1 MIQKLH
7 AYFLGLRRDLV
18 LANDIRWEKTHCA
31 RMDHGGCA
39 LLVGVQDN
47 RIVQVKGDPEG
58 FLNKGYTCFKG
69 RVSPDRLTHPD
80 RLKHPLKR
88 VGKRGEGKWKR
99 ISWEEAL
106 SETSENLIKI
116 KEKFGARA
124 VGFGMGMP
132 KGLEHFVLIRL
143 ANIFGSPNV
152 IASQDVCH
160 APREITGVHTCG
172 FYPVADLHHPTE
184 LILLWASNVSSTNE
198 EGQIASLF
206 YEQIKRGARL
216 VVVDPRKT
224 DLAEKA
230 DLWLQLRPGT
240 AQALALGFIN
250 VIIRESLYDK
260 GFVESYTYGFEDLAR
275 SVERYTPE
283 RVGEITWV
291 PADLI
296 QKAARM
302 YAEARPA
309 ALQWG
314 NPIEHDIHVFDAT
327 RSLVCLMAI
336 CGNLDVAGGNVNARD
351 PKIMGLREFVRA
363 DLIPE
368 KRKEMISAHHRV
380 IPRFMTIP
388 PAYFRK
394 AALES
399 DPYPVRGYYGM
410 CTNPLVAWADSQSTY
425 EAFMNLDFVAVA
437 EIFMTPTA
445 SLADIVLPVAHQ
457 FEMNDIG
464 HYGIGHGMILA
475 RPKIVDPPEECW
487 PDIKIMNE
495 LGKRISPPQYWHE
508 DHETFL
514 DDLLKPAGLT
524 YREFAA
530 KGYLKGPDRF
540 KQYEKEGFR
549 TPTGK
554 VELKL
559 STAEKFG
566 LKPLPEFTGLP
577 EEEDP
582 DYPLVLISAK
592 SRYYLMSSY
601 RWVEKL
607 REKRPRPTVEI
618 HPDAATRYGI
628 GDGEEV
634 VIETKYGEI
643 TQTARV
649 TDTVH
654 PRVISA
660 SLGWWFPEGDR
671 KEQFEWRKSNFNML
685 TSIEKLGKEFGTP
698 NLKNLPCRI
707 RKKA

>member
-1 MIQKLH
+1 
-7 AYFLGLRRDLV
+7 
-18 LANDIRWEKTHCA
+18 
-31 RMDHGGCA
+31 MDHGGCA
-39 LLVGVQDN
+39 LLVGVKDN

-69 RVSPDRLTHPD
+69 RVSPDRLSHPD

-88 VGKRGEGKWKR
+88 VGERGGGKWQR

-106 SETSENLIKI
+106 AETSENLTKI

-206 YEQIKRGARL
+206 YEQLKRGAKL
-216 VVVDPRKT
+216 VVVDPRRT

-250 VIIRESLYDK
+250 VIVRESLYDK
-260 GFVESYTYGFEDLAR
+260 AFVEKYAYGFEDLAR

-283 RVGEITWV
+283 RVAEITWV

-296 QKAARM
+296 QRAARM

-327 RSLVCLMAI
+327 RSLVCLMAV

-351 PKIMGLREFVRA
+351 PEVMGLREFVRA

-368 KRKEMISAHHRV
+368 KRKEMISAHHKV

-394 AALES
+394 AVLEN
-399 DPYPVRGYYGM
+399 DPYPVRGFYGM
-410 CTNPLVAWADSQSTY
+410 CTNPLVAWADSKTTY
-425 EAFMNLDFVAVA
+425 QAFMNLDFVAVA

-445 SLADIVLPVAHQ
+445 SVADIVFPVAHQ

-540 KQYEKEGFR
+540 KLYEKEGFR

-566 LKPLPEFTGLP
+566 LKPLPEFAGLP

-601 RWVEKL
+601 RWVDKL
-607 REKRPRPTVEI
+607 RERRPRPTVEI
-618 HPDAATRYGI
+618 HPDTATRYGI

-649 TDTVH
+649 TDMVH

-660 SLGWWFPEGDR
+660 ALGWWFPEGDP

-685 TSIEKLGKEFGTP
+685 TSVGKVGKEFGTP